1 VPWSAEHKAETRA
14 RIVRAAAAALR
25 ASGVADVGVA
35 EVMRSAGLTHG
46 GFYGHFSSKDEL
58 VAAAIGGAGRDS
70 DESLAMLRG
79 GAPAR
84 DLPEETAAYLS
95 PEHLAHPERGCPLAA
110 TGPELARG
118 PQAVR
123 HALGAEIRRRLDYL
137 AGLSSRRRSLAR
149 RKRDAA
155 GALACMVG
163 GMVIARGLAETEGA
177 ALLAD
182 VRAFARAALSDRP

>member
-1 VPWSAEHKAETRA
+1 VPWPAEHKAETRA
-14 RIVRAAAAALR
+14 RIVGAAAAALR

-35 EVMRSAGLTHG
+35 EVMRSAGLSHG

-58 VAAAIGGAGRDS
+58 VAAAVTGAGHDS
-70 DESLAMLRG
+70 DEGLAMLRSG
-79 GAPAR
+79 VPAG
-84 DLPEETAAYLS
+84 DLLEETTAYLS
-95 PEHLAHPERGCPLAA
+95 AEHLAHPERGCPLAA

-118 PQAVR
+118 SQTVR
-123 HALGAEIRRRLDYL
+123 NALGAEIRRRLDRL
-137 AGLSSRRRSLAR
+137 AGLSPRRRSGTR

-163 GMVIARGLAETEGA
+163 GMVIARGLPESEGT

-182 VRAFARAALSDRP
+182 VRAFVRAALSDRP